1 MQEMLMNTLQA
12 VLVAATPIVTAYIVK
27 LLNVKAEEAKEA
39 MNNELARKYWT
50 EAADAISTAVLFV
63 EQKFTEELKESG
75 TFSATKQIEALK
87 MALREARSLMS
98 VEAKRFLEEVYGD
111 LDNYLK
117 SKIEAEVKLL
127 K

>member
-1 MQEMLMNTLQA
+1 MQEMLMNLLQA

-27 LLNVKAEEAKEA
+27 LLNAKAEEAKEA
-39 MNNELARKYWT
+39 MNNELASKYIT
-50 EAADAISTAVLFV
+50 EAKDAISTAVLFV

-75 TFSATKQIEALK
+75 NFSAANQIEALK
-87 MALREARSLMS
+87 MALFEARSLMS

>member
-1 MQEMLMNTLQA
+1 MQEMLMNLLQA

-27 LLNVKAEEAKEA
+27 LLNAKAEEAKEA
-39 MNNELARKYWT
+39 MNNELASKYIT
-50 EAADAISTAVLFV
+50 EAKDAISTAVLFV

-75 TFSATKQIEALK
+75 NFSAANQIEALK
-87 MALREARSLMS
+87 MALFEARSLMS

-117 SKIEAEVKLL
+117 SKIEAEVKMS